1 VSAVAALLTMTGFL
15 IVAVGAWCGF
25 WIWLDA
31 REAAAQRKHEADM
44 ADALQR
50 TVQQARMPA
59 KGTEPNRYLTSDD
72 RSPE

>member
-1 VSAVAALLTMTGFL
+1 VSAAAALLTMVGFL
-15 IVAVGAWCGF
+15 IVAVGAWCLF

-50 TVQQARMPA
+50 TVQQARIPA
-59 KGTEPNRYLTSDD
+59 KGTEPNRYLRDTEGA
-72 RSPE
+72 PE

>member
-1 VSAVAALLTMTGFL
+1 VSAAAALLTMTGFL
-15 IVAVGAWCGF
+15 IVAVGAWCLF

-31 REAAAQRKHEADM
+31 REAALLRKQEADM

-50 TVQQARMPA
+50 TVQQARIPA
-59 KGTEPNRYLTSDD
+59 RDDKPNRYLTSDD